1 MGKKRKSGGFRGG
14 KGSDPDFAKKKVKVG
29 KTLAK
34 ANSTNTSFRSRAIN
48 VAVQRPVENGAGSTE
63 GGGGGATPTN
73 ERGLNF
79 QDLLARCGH
88 YQPNT
93 RKDAL
98 QGLRSLFSMNT
109 GMLLH
114 SGTLL
119 RLTAKV
125 TDRICD
131 PTPSVRAALALLFR
145 TVLDQVPR
153 EMLLPFF
160 PLLIAHTRNAMTV
173 LDAG

>member
-1 MGKKRKSGGFRGG
+1 MGKKRKTGGFRGG
-14 KGSDPDFAKKKVKVG
+14 KSSDPDFAKKKVKVG

-48 VAVQRPVENGAGSTE
+48 IAVQRPVENATAP
-63 GGGGGATPTN
+63 GGGGAAAAATSAGGPTN

-98 QGLRSLFSMNT
+98 QGLRSLFSN
-109 GMLLH
+109 H
-114 SGTLL
+114 
-119 RLTAKV
+119 
-125 TDRICD
+125 
-131 PTPSVRAALALLFR
+131 
-145 TVLDQVPR
+145 
-153 EMLLPFF
+153 
-160 PLLIAHTRNAMTV
+160 
-173 LDAG
+173 AG

>member
-109 GMLLH
+109 GYVR
-114 SGTLL
+114 L
-119 RLTAKV
+119 RLGYIK
-125 TDRICD
+125 RG
-131 PTPSVRAALALLFR
+131 
-145 TVLDQVPR
+145 
-153 EMLLPFF
+153 
-160 PLLIAHTRNAMTV
+160 
-173 LDAG
+173 AGRGEKKSHVHWIRGRLYC

>member
-109 GMLLH
+109 GYVR
-114 SGTLL
+114 L
-119 RLTAKV
+119 RLGYIKEG
-125 TDRICD
+125 RWMGGRKEF
-131 PTPSVRAALALLFR
+131 SRALDTRTIVLLNTHFFLPRALSYGSC
-145 TVLDQVPR
+145 VI
-153 EMLLPFF
+153 PF
-160 PLLIAHTRNAMTV
+160 AHASK
-173 LDAG
+173 

>member
-14 KGSDPDFAKKKVKVG
+14 KGSYPDFAKKKVKVG

-109 GMLLH
+109 GYVR
-114 SGTLL
+114 L
-119 RLTAKV
+119 RLGYISKEGRGGEKRNLTCTGYEDDCIVEHSFLLTASFELRLV
-125 TDRICD
+125 RDSICARI
-131 PTPSVRAALALLFR
+131 
-145 TVLDQVPR
+145 
-153 EMLLPFF
+153 
-160 PLLIAHTRNAMTV
+160 
-173 LDAG
+173 

>member
-1 MGKKRKSGGFRGG
+1 MGKKRKTGGFRGG
-14 KGSDPDFAKKKVKVG
+14 KTSDPDFAKKKVKVG

-48 VAVQRPVENGAGSTE
+48 IAVQRPVESATTGSD
-63 GGGGGATPTN
+63 GGGAAAAGGPTN

-98 QGLRSLFSMNT
+98 QGLRSLF
-109 GMLLH
+109 LQH
-114 SGTLL
+114 
-119 RLTAKV
+119 
-125 TDRICD
+125 
-131 PTPSVRAALALLFR
+131 
-145 TVLDQVPR
+145 
-153 EMLLPFF
+153 
-160 PLLIAHTRNAMTV
+160 
-173 LDAG
+173 AG